1 MGRQNLRVKGRV
13 IVGDGQCR
21 WKLELA
27 GGATN
32 LEPGIDGRGGRRWL
46 VFFGEKSELGVFEH
60 KVTMGVNG
68 VICVRVRE
76 SKQM

>member
-1 MGRQNLRVKGRV
+1 MGRQNLRVQGRV
-13 IVGDGQCR
+13 VASNGQCR
-21 WKLELA
+21 RKLELA
-27 GGATN
+27 SGAID
-32 LEPGIDGRGGRRWL
+32 LEPRIDGRGDRRWL
-46 VFFGEKSELGVFEH
+46 VFFGEKSELGVFER